1 MEKRCIWMTFYI
13 EEVNK
18 ENWREIAA
26 LETAENQKAFIE
38 PVSFCLAESFI
49 EQLTTS
55 LGLYADGKPVGYAM
69 VGFYFY
75 EKKSIWFDRFLIDY
89 RYQGHGYAN
98 QFIPLIEAYIHEHYD
113 VEIIRLSF
121 VPGNSQA
128 ERLYKKH
135 GFARTDERDP
145 EGEIIM
151 EKRI

>member
-1 MEKRCIWMTFYI
+1 MSLYI
-13 EEVNK
+13 KKVNK

-26 LETAENQKAFIE
+26 LEAAENQKAFIE

-55 LGLYADGKPVGYAM
+55 LGLYAEGKPVGYAM
-69 VGFYFY
+69 VGFYFD
-75 EKKSIWFDRFLIDY
+75 EKRSIWFDRFMIDY
-89 RYQGHGYAN
+89 RYQRQGYAN
-98 QFIPLIEAYIHEHYD
+98 QFIPIIEAYIHEHYD
-113 VEIIRLSF
+113 VQMIRLSF

-135 GFARTDERDP
+135 GFARTGEYDP

-151 EKRI
+151 EKHL